1 MYIYMHIY
9 VYIYILYIYY
19 IYVYYTYLYIT
30 LYTSYA
36 LFAYRHLK
44 FGCILTFTNLLRTDN
59 ETKRVKLDK
68 TRSIK
73 KDKMDKE

>member
-1 MYIYMHIY
+1 M
-9 VYIYILYIYY
+9 YIYILYICY
-19 IYVYYTYLYIT
+19 IYIYIYIYIYYTYVYIT

>member
-1 MYIYMHIY
+1 MHIY

-19 IYVYYTYLYIT
+19 IYIYIYYTYLYIT
-30 LYTSYA
+30 SYTSYA

>member
-1 MYIYMHIY
+1 MHIY
-9 VYIYILYIYY
+9 VYIYYIYIIY
-19 IYVYYTYLYIT
+19 IYVYYTYVYIT

-44 FGCILTFTNLLRTDN
+44 FGCILIFTNLLPTDN

>member
-1 MYIYMHIY
+1 MHIY
-9 VYIYILYIYY
+9 VYIYIYILYIYY
-19 IYVYYTYLYIT
+19 IYIYYTYLYIT